1 MKHLKL
7 ISMFI
12 LGGLVLTGCAV
23 KSPTTAM
30 LEHKEKKVNQ
40 TIVEVPKWYKKLP
53 NKKDI
58 IFTARRHAIKFSGNE
73 NVKLG
78 VQIKPCR
85 PTISLINVKRP
96 LPLPS
101 NLPKTLRSA

>member
-40 TIVEVPKWYKKLP
+40 TIVQ
-53 NKKDI
+53 NG
-58 IFTARRHAIKFSGNE
+58 IKNYL
-73 NVKLG
+73 K
-78 VQIKPCR
+78 IK
-85 PTISLINVKRP
+85 I
-96 LPLPS
+96 
-101 NLPKTLRSA
+101 

>member
-1 MKHLKL
+1 MCGIFGGYNLSFNEAKKGIELIKRGNDGISIDKL
-7 ISMFI
+7 N
-12 LGGLVLTGCAV
+12 
-23 KSPTTAM
+23 
-30 LEHKEKKVNQ
+30 E
-40 TIVEVPKWYKKLP
+40 
-53 NKKDI
+53 DI